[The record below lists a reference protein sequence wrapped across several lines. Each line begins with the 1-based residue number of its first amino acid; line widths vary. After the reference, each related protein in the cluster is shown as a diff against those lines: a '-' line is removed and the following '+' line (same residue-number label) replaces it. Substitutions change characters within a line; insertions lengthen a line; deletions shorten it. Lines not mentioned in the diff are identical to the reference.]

1 LSENLPVKKNAYP
14 TGGGRTDLPAE
25 HEDTYTEQ
33 RSIPAEDKARGILL
47 LCVAGGKRGREQLA
61 GGNYLR
67 SVNFEIR
74 RAGFCAANTRGY
86 TLTFGTLP
94 NEGAAPRS
102 GLLVAVLP
110 AFYWVMRCFM
120 LKFAAEFATL
130 FVRQYLTS

>member
-14 TGGGRTDLPAE
+14 MGGGRTDLPAE